1 MTTSS
6 DAIGTILDG
15 RYRLVALL
23 GSGPTSST
31 YLGEDLSLQ
40 RQVAVR
46 VAHPDFAND
55 PEFRQRFA
63 AEARAIAGLN
73 HPSILRVYDWSEE
86 PTGAFV
92 VLEYVPGGS
101 LRTILNERGALSLSQ
116 VVAIGSQAA
125 RALASAHASGITH
138 GAVKPGNLLFDE
150 DDRVR
155 LTDFSP
161 SEAAYDPFAAGAE
174 LDGERAKYA
183 SPEEALGSPLDA
195 RADVYSLA
203 VVLYEAA
210 PGVLPFQGGSP
221 ISTLMARVGMP
232 LPHHPALGALDQM
245 LARAAAPDPDARM
258 DAAGLADR
266 LDALAS
272 SLDPPEPLNPA
283 RRPQPTYLAAPPT
296 VTVKSSFETSETQVV
311 QSPTGTTTAVGSKT
325 LASGTIGFRSPS
337 ASELTGAVPVA
348 ATSALLANARP
359 STSGSDGS
367 GSADIPG
374 DGEGDFEFDDERRRR
389 RWWIWAVATLV
400 VVLLAGAGILLV
412 GGLNK
417 AEVTVPSV
425 VGSTKAQAVDQIQ
438 AAKLTVGYGK
448 GSYSTSVPKDQVLS
462 QSPGGGTKASEGH
475 EVMLTLSLGPPLV
488 TVPAVLG
495 QSCTAAEAALTAVK
509 LSSSCPTAAATYSAT
524 IPPGNVVS
532 YMVNGTVNAPAVPE
546 GSVVIL
552 SVSSGTAPTAVPDV
566 TGLSYVDAGNKLRAA
581 GFSVAEGSEYSSTVP
596 VSSVTRTTPAAGAPL
611 SAGGLVTVY
620 ISNGPAPATVPN
632 VVGDT
637 AAQAVKALT
646 ALGLSPNIIGSGS
659 TVATQDPVPGTVV
672 PAGTAITVTLA

>member
-1 MTTSS
+1 
-6 DAIGTILDG
+6 
-15 RYRLVALL
+15 
-23 GSGPTSST
+23 
-31 YLGEDLSLQ
+31 
-40 RQVAVR
+40 
-46 VAHPDFAND
+46 
-55 PEFRQRFA
+55 
-63 AEARAIAGLN
+63 
-73 HPSILRVYDWSEE
+73 
-86 PTGAFV
+86 
-92 VLEYVPGGS
+92 
-101 LRTILNERGALSLSQ
+101 
-116 VVAIGSQAA
+116 
-125 RALASAHASGITH
+125 
-138 GAVKPGNLLFDE
+138 
-150 DDRVR
+150 
-155 LTDFSP
+155 
-161 SEAAYDPFAAGAE
+161 
-174 LDGERAKYA
+174 
-183 SPEEALGSPLDA
+183 
-195 RADVYSLA
+195 
-203 VVLYEAA
+203 VLYEAA
-210 PGVLPFQGGSP
+210 TGVLPFQGGSP

-245 LARAAAPDPDARM
+245 LARAAAPDPEARM

-272 SLDPPEPLNPA
+272 SLDQPEPLNPS
-283 RRPQPTYLAAPPT
+283 RRVQPTYVVAPPT
-296 VTVKSSFETSETQVV
+296 VTVKSSFETSETQVT

-359 STSGSDGS
+359 AAGSEGS
-367 GSADIPG
+367 GG
-374 DGEGDFEFDDERRRR
+374 DGAAGESEAGFEFDEERRRR
-389 RWWIWAVATLV
+389 RWWIWVVSAIVLV
-400 VVLLAGAGILLV
+400 LIAGAGIALA

-495 QSCTAAEAALTAVK
+495 QSCTAAEAALTAAK

-524 IPPGNVVS
+524 VPPGKVVS

-552 SVSSGTAPTAVPDV
+552 SVSSGSAPTAVPDV
-566 TGLSYVDAGNKLRAA
+566 SGLSYLDAGNKLRAA

-596 VSSVTRTTPAAGAPL
+596 VSSVTRTTPPAGAAL

-620 ISNGPAPATVPN
+620 VSNGPAPVTVPN
-632 VVGDT
+632 LVGDT

-646 ALGLSPNIIGSGS
+646 DLGLSPNIIGSGS
-659 TVATQDPVPGTVV
+659 TVMTQDPVAGTVV
-672 PAGTAITVTLA
+672 PAGTTVTVTLA